1 MGVYNGNS
9 IYNDSVVTVEKVEEI
24 AESVAETV
32 AEEIADEKISENGK
46 GVFFATYGETSYY
59 DLLEAYEAGKTICV
73 NYTYSNYTV
82 TIPLGWKSN
91 VGHEPFYFLCND
103 KTTTNT
109 TIQLSI
115 DDNDTWS
122 YNYITELTIDSALDS
137 VSENPV
143 QNKVI
148 YAAIG
153 DVESLLA
160 AL

>member
-9 IYNDSVVTVEKVEEI
+9 IYNDSIVTVEKVEEI
-24 AESVAETV
+24 AQSVAETV

-46 GVFFATYGETSYY
+46 GVFCATFGTTSY
-59 DLLEAYEAGKTICV
+59 DELVEAYEAGKIICV
-73 NYTYSNYTV
+73 NYSYRNYTV
-82 TIPLGWKSN
+82 TIPLGWKSS
-91 VGHEPFYFLCND
+91 VGHEPFYFLCDD
-103 KTTTNT
+103 KTSSNSS
-109 TIQLSI
+109 IQLSI
-115 DDNDTWS
+115 DDLNTWS
-122 YNYITELTIDSALDS
+122 YNYINSVDSALDS